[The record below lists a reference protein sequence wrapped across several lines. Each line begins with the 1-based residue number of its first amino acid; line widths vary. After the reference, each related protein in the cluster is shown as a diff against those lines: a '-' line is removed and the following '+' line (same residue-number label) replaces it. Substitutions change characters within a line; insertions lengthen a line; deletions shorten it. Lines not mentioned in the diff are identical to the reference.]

1 MNVVTTPG
9 SIRGEEKS
17 LEQAPGN
24 RPEERMGPQDTASHA
39 RQSGG
44 RATPKLKEETTRWE
58 DPLQLPVH

>member
-1 MNVVTTPG
+1 MTPG

-24 RPEERMGPQDTASHA
+24 RPEERMGPQDTAPLVRH
-39 RQSGG
+39 RQSRG
-44 RATPKLKEETTRWE
+44 RATPKLKEETIRWD